1 MDEPSMA
8 DTPRK
13 VTITTEGP
21 KATVVV
27 HDHDLSSDLAG
38 YTLEHRAG
46 QPPVLVLY
54 PRRSLAAAF
63 EGLAHVVVADEPDPG
78 PAVLQFLRGI
88 DPAALENAALNRDD
102 LGSERYALTRAML
115 AQLADWAEGK
125 N

>member
-13 VTITTEGP
+13 VTVTTDGS

-46 QPPVLVLY
+46 QSPVLVLY
-54 PRRSLAAAF
+54 PKRPHAAAF

-78 PAVLQFLRGI
+78 PAVIQFLRGI
-88 DPAALENAALNRDD
+88 DAAALENAALNRDD
-102 LGSERYALTRAML
+102 LDDERYALTRAML
-115 AQLADWAEGK
+115 AQLADWAEGRS
-125 N
+125 